1 MSVADKAAPLAA
13 LSAEALRPRRTVW
26 QWLLYISRRDA
37 RIPSFT
43 GLMLLLLTLSLLAP
57 VIAPFDPAEPN
68 TNQRLQGPSREH
80 LLGTD
85 QLGRDTFTRV
95 LYGGRVTLPA
105 GLTVVAIAAGVGVV
119 LGVLAG
125 FFGGILDLAIGR
137 WVDAQIAFPSL
148 LLLIAL
154 INAFGA
160 KMLTVMIVVGLVNFP
175 GYFRL
180 TRGQVLQVREFD
192 YVNAARALGAST
204 PRLMFRHVLPNSLN
218 PLIIQTSLA
227 AGGAVLLLSNL
238 SFLGLAPKS
247 RYPDWG
253 AMFLDALTN
262 FRLQPWLVLGPGL
275 AVFVTV
281 LSFYMLGDALRDI
294 IDPRMRGAKH

>member
-1 MSVADKAAPLAA
+1 MSVADKASPLATLA
-13 LSAEALRPRRTVW
+13 LEGIRPRRTLW
-26 QWLLYISRRDA
+26 QWLVHLCRRDA
-37 RIPSFT
+37 RFPVFT
-43 GLMLLLLTLSLLAP
+43 GVMVVLFTLSMLAP
-57 VIAPFDPAEPN
+57 LIAPYDPTEPH
-68 TNQRLQGPSREH
+68 TNKRLQSPSWDH
-80 LLGTD
+80 WLGTD
-85 QLGRDTFTRV
+85 QLGRDTFSRV

-105 GLTVVAIAAGVGVV
+105 GLTVVAIAATVGVV

-125 FFGGILDLAIGR
+125 FFGGLLDLAIGR

-160 KMLTVMIVVGLVNFP
+160 KLLTVMIVVGLVNFP

-192 YVNAARALGAST
+192 FVNAARALGAST

-247 RYPDWG
+247 KYPDWG

-275 AVFVTV
+275 AVFLTV